1 MTSHNSTTNHAEEE
15 LQRRP
20 SPCYSMSSRASSA
33 FSYIGLMGYVMPIQT
48 LVTRSR
54 DRARIRKK
62 NQIDR
67 RESLSPWVVHR
78 KLACNWHL
86 FFSQAIQIIHIALG
100 NTCKYNLYIY
110 TKCHKKI
117 QIKKKKHEAV
127 SQLKAKSLPAIKSLK
142 SIQVYL
148 SPTWFLGRLI
158 FPPMDCKTCIPE
170 LLSNQWWGCYQE
182 NPKKSGFW
190 FWSMS
195 QFSSRSPSLQ
205 QHGHH
210 EPFKLNDLSS
220 RQQILISSSL
230 SPLICYLQETLL
242 ASENIGQHKHH
253 ELGTSA
259 PIVLIPMSYH

>member
-1 MTSHNSTTNHAEEE
+1 M
-15 LQRRP
+15 
-20 SPCYSMSSRASSA
+20 
-33 FSYIGLMGYVMPIQT
+33 IG
-48 LVTRSR
+48 
-54 DRARIRKK
+54 
-62 NQIDR
+62 
-67 RESLSPWVVHR
+67 ESLCRHE
-78 KLACNWHL
+78 L
-86 FFSQAIQIIHIALG
+86 FMESSHATGIYSFLRQHIALG

-117 QIKKKKHEAV
+117 KIKKKKKAWS
-127 SQLKAKSLPAIKSLK
+127 SQSIESKILACDQKSQIHP
-142 SIQVYL
+142 SISVYL

>member
-1 MTSHNSTTNHAEEE
+1 MSLRRHLRYNVIANSNKYHSPATEFGCIYKLIYAYDRICITILQFYTILHLAATNFIHYELMTSHNSTTNHAEEE

-117 QIKKKKHEAV
+117 QIKKKKTWS
-127 SQLKAKSLPAIKSLK
+127 SQSIESKILACDQKSQIHPSISKSYMI
-142 SIQVYL
+142 SREIDF
-148 SPTWFLGRLI
+148 PTDG
-158 FPPMDCKTCIPE
+158 
-170 LLSNQWWGCYQE
+170 
-182 NPKKSGFW
+182 
-190 FWSMS
+190 
-195 QFSSRSPSLQ
+195 LQ
-205 QHGHH
+205 
-210 EPFKLNDLSS
+210 DLYPWVA
-220 RQQILISSSL
+220 L
-230 SPLICYLQETLL
+230 
-242 ASENIGQHKHH
+242 
-253 ELGTSA
+253 
-259 PIVLIPMSYH
+259 